1 MNVIARPRSG
11 RGDLAA
17 LLLLLSPAALHAQQ
31 VSVSAGRWFVSS
43 HVSEYRL
50 GIGGMGMGPVRLRY
64 SAQFLEQSGES
75 QAHWYG
81 AGADLILRP
90 LATAQPYLIAGA
102 AVGAGRGRLGGGEEP
117 GIGWWGG
124 VGAELLTLG
133 PVGLQTEV
141 QYTRRTGVGLSGV
154 MFAIKLGSRYGSA
167 VATAAPPPLVLPRAN
182 PEDEEAIRLAT
193 AARASRAPAAEIVGT
208 ALTVMGTPYRW
219 GGTGTDGFDC
229 SGLIQYAYAQHGITL
244 ARRSADQAQA
254 GSEVPREIAT
264 LLPGDILTFSSEPG
278 GSVQH
283 VGLYVGEG
291 RFIHSA
297 RGGVQISELSAADPV
312 GKWWYDRWAGARR
325 VL

>member
-1 MNVIARPRSG
+1 MKSTHRVLSLIA
-11 RGDLAA
+11 LAA
-17 LLLLLSPAALHAQQ
+17 PAALPAQE
-31 VSVSAGRWFVSS
+31 VSVSAGRWLVSS

-64 SAQFLEQSGES
+64 SAQYLNQAGES

-90 LATAQPYLIAGA
+90 TALAQPYLIVGGA
-102 AVGAGRGRLGGGEEP
+102 IGAGRGKAGGGEEP
-117 GIGWWGG
+117 GLGLWGG
-124 VGAELLTLG
+124 VGAELVTLG
-133 PVGLQTEV
+133 RIGLQAEA

-154 MFAIKLGSRYGSA
+154 MIAIKVGSRYGSA
-167 VATAAPPPLVLPRAN
+167 VAAVAPPPLVLPRAN

-193 AARASRAPAAEIVGT
+193 AARVARAPAAEIVGT

-219 GGTGTDGFDC
+219 GGTGSDGFDC

-244 ARRSADQAQA
+244 ARRSVEQAQA
-254 GSEVPREIAT
+254 GTEVARELPA
-264 LLPGDILTFSSEPG
+264 LAPGDILTFSSEPG
-278 GSVQH
+278 GPVEH

-312 GKWWYDRWAGARR
+312 GKWWFDRWAGARR

>member
-1 MNVIARPRSG
+1 MK
-11 RGDLAA
+11 RGLLMLLA
-17 LLLLLSPAALHAQQ
+17 PAAHSAQE
-31 VSVSAGRWFVSS
+31 VSVSAGRWLISS

-64 SAQFLEQSGES
+64 SAQFLNQAGES

-90 LATAQPYLIAGA
+90 LATAQPYLIVGA
-102 AVGAGRGRLGGGEEP
+102 ALGAGRGRLGGGEEP

-133 PVGLQTEV
+133 PVGLQADA

-154 MFAIKLGSRYGSA
+154 MLAIKVGSRYGSA
-167 VATAAPPPLVLPRAN
+167 VAAVAPPPLNLPRAN
-182 PEDEEAIRLAT
+182 PDDEEAIRLAT
-193 AARASRAPAAEIVGT
+193 AARDSRAPAAFVVGT

-219 GGTGTDGFDC
+219 GGTSTDGFDC
-229 SGLIQYAYAQHGITL
+229 SGLIQYAYAQHGIAL
-244 ARRSADQAQA
+244 PRRSVEQAQA
-254 GSEVPREIAT
+254 GTELSREIAA
-264 LLPGDILTFSSEPG
+264 LAPGDILTFSSEPG
-278 GSVQH
+278 GAVQH
-283 VGLYVGEG
+283 VGLYVGDG

-312 GKWWYDRWAGARR
+312 GKWWFDRWRGARR
-325 VL
+325 IL

>member
-1 MNVIARPRSG
+1 VLSLIA
-11 RGDLAA
+11 LAA
-17 LLLLLSPAALHAQQ
+17 PAALPAQE

-64 SAQFLEQSGES
+64 SAQYLNQAGES

-90 LATAQPYLIAGA
+90 IATAQPYLIVGA
-102 AVGAGRGRLGGGEEP
+102 ALGAGRGEAGGGEEP
-117 GIGWWGG
+117 GVGWWGG
-124 VGAELLTLG
+124 IGAELLTLG
-133 PVGLQTEV
+133 RFGLQAEA
-141 QYTRRTGVGLSGV
+141 QYTQRTGVGLSGV

-167 VATAAPPPLVLPRAN
+167 VAAVAPPPLELPRAN

-219 GGTGTDGFDC
+219 GGTGADGFDC
-229 SGLIQYAYAQHGITL
+229 SGLIQFAYAQHGISL
-244 ARRSADQAQA
+244 ARRSVEQAQA
-254 GSEVPREIAT
+254 GTEVSRELSA
-264 LLPGDILTFSSEPG
+264 LAPGDILTFSSEPG
-278 GSVQH
+278 GPVQH

-312 GKWWYDRWAGARR
+312 GKWWFDRWAGARR